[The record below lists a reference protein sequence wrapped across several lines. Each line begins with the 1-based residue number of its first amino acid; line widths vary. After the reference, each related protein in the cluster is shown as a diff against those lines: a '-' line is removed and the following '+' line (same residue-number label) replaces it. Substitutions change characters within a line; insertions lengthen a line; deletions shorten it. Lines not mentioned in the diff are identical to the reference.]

1 MQEMQEIWVQSL
13 GQEVPQEKEPATWQ
27 PALVFLPGKSHGD
40 FQEPGRLESMGS
52 QIVEQE

>member
-1 MQEMQEIWVQSL
+1 MQEMLERWVQSL

-52 QIVEQE
+52 QRVEQE